1 MSDTTLDLDKHR
13 GIAAQSNRIK
23 NESELKLPK
32 WHTNVVKLK
41 RVSAGVVFYVF
52 SALEPA
58 KPRA

>member
-13 GIAAQSNRIK
+13 GMAAQSNRMK

-41 RVSAGVVFYVF
+41 RV
-52 SALEPA
+52 
-58 KPRA
+58 

>member
-13 GIAAQSNRIK
+13 GTSAQSNRMK

-41 RVSAGVVFYVF
+41 RV
-52 SALEPA
+52 
-58 KPRA
+58 